1 MSETEEI
8 QIKKFIAVVGK
19 AKTGKTSTIFRCFEL
34 VSEQEPILKGF
45 KYCKQCGD
53 FVALLE
59 WQGKHLGFIS
69 GGYNTSEC
77 KTNCRKIKEWLK
89 GKSLDIC
96 IFAVGGRKEGE
107 NNERYKFWR
116 GVAKANGKEDFDEIV
131 KLDRSPVDSSLIDNI
146 NKNIEKIGFSFDDKS
161 EELLEF
167 LEKILEIKIPK

>member
-1 MSETEEI
+1 MGETEEI

-19 AKTGKTSTIFRCFEL
+19 TKTGKTSIIFRCFEL
-34 VSEQEPILKGF
+34 VSEKKPEPILKGF

-96 IFAVGGRKEGE
+96 IFAVRETKEGE

-131 KLDRSPVDSSLIDNI
+131 KLDSRPIDNI

-167 LEKILEIKIPK
+167 LKKILEIKIPK